1 LTSVPSMMFMNMAAT
16 NTALTTTCW
25 FTERTGRENFT
36 N

>member
-1 LTSVPSMMFMNMAAT
+1 MAAT

-25 FTERTGRENFT
+25 LTERTGSENFT